1 MATKLAQEFKI
12 TEAII
17 TAERFGGEEYDI
29 RAYIMELSCFEDL
42 EKPYVT
48 GQIVFMDDI
57 GLIQEI
63 KILGTE
69 QIKLTVE
76 TVEKSID
83 PVKWTMQFNI
93 VSIVQQE
100 KTAER
105 TEVFHVNII
114 SPHAYRDQNI
124 KISRSYT
131 GRLTKI
137 AEAVMKNHL
146 EVEID
151 RSYGGDQVEAQ
162 DPVRIITP
170 YISPLETVTWLMDRA
185 TTDIGCPYY
194 AYQTLYDQ
202 EDGVDKIRIGNLE
215 KMMNAKAFND
225 ERHMLFSQS
234 RGMLIAG
241 ESQAK
246 QDVIVKRVLVDTIQD
261 TLKLTQE
268 GALGANLTNID
279 TYTSQKY
286 DRHFDAKKLLDRLG
300 DANVVTGGK
309 ENQNVYDIEQ
319 KISIEGEEKTLPD
332 CESRFISTIA
342 SFGTYGSINSYAD
355 DQNQFQ
361 AMNKIRSNAIKSLL
375 NKNMIEVTIPG
386 ISFFKSKG
394 AGGASLPSVGD
405 VIWIDFL
412 KSNTDD
418 ASNGT
423 LNQELSGL
431 YLIHKCRN
439 HYRNTVHEVVMAV
452 TKLAKNETDKTGG
465 SDNGGV

>member
-1 MATKLAQEFKI
+1 MVQLAQEFKI
-12 TEAII
+12 TEALI
-17 TAERFGGEEYDI
+17 TADRLGDEVYDI
-29 RAYIMELSCFEDL
+29 KQYIMELSCFEDL
-42 EKPYVT
+42 DKPYVT
-48 GQIVFMDDI
+48 AQIVFMDDI

-69 QIKLTVE
+69 KIKLTVATAEE
-76 TVEKSID
+76 TTVGKVD
-83 PVKWTMQFNI
+83 WTMEFNI
-93 VSIVQQE
+93 VSILQQE

-105 TEVFHVNII
+105 TEVYHINLI

-137 AEAVMKNHL
+137 SEAVLINHL
-146 EVEID
+146 GVEVD
-151 RSYGGDQVEAQ
+151 RSYGGDQIESQ

-170 YISPLETVTWLMDRA
+170 YISPLETVSWLMDRA
-185 TTDIGCPYY
+185 TTEVGCPYY

-202 EDGVDKIRIGNLE
+202 VDGVEKIRIGNFE
-215 KMMNAKAFND
+215 KVFNAKAFN
-225 ERHMLFSQS
+225 EQKHMLYSQA

-241 ESQAK
+241 ESQDK
-246 QDVIVKRVLVDTIQD
+246 QDVIVKRVLVDSIQD

-268 GALGANLTNID
+268 GALGANLMYID
-279 TYTSQKY
+279 TYTSQKF
-286 DRHFDAKKLLDRLG
+286 DRHFDGKKLLERLASVG
-300 DANVVTGGK
+300 VLGEGGV
-309 ENQNVYDIEQ
+309 EGQNVYDVEQ
-319 KISIEGEEKTLPD
+319 KIEVEGEVKTLPE
-332 CESRFISTIA
+332 CESRYISTI
-342 SFGTYGSINSYAD
+342 SSYGTYGSINSYAD
-355 DQNQFQ
+355 DKDQLQ

-386 ISFFKSKG
+386 VSFFKSKG

-412 KSNTDD
+412 QSATDD
-418 ASNGT
+418 AKDGF

-439 HYRNTVHEVVMAV
+439 FYRNTVHEAVMYV
-452 TKLAKNETDKTGG
+452 TKLAKNPKPEDATKL
-465 SDNGGV
+465 

>member
-1 MATKLAQEFKI
+1 MVQLAQEYKI

-17 TAERFGGEEYDI
+17 TADRLGGKDNGYDI
-29 RAYIMELSCFEDL
+29 KQYIMELSCFEDID
-42 EKPYVT
+42 KPYVT
-48 GQIVFMDDI
+48 AQIVFMDDI
-57 GLIQEI
+57 GLIQQI

-69 QIKLTVE
+69 KIKLTVGTAE
-76 TVEKSID
+76 KDTVGEIS
-83 PVKWTMQFNI
+83 WTMEFNI
-93 VSIVQQE
+93 VSILQQV

-105 TEVFHVNII
+105 TEVYHINLI

-137 AEAVMKNHL
+137 SEAILINHL
-146 EVEID
+146 GVEVD
-151 RSYGGDQVEAQ
+151 RSYGGDLVESQ

-170 YISPLETVTWLMDRA
+170 YISPLEAVSWLMDRA
-185 TTDIGCPYY
+185 TTEVGCPYY

-202 EDGVDKIRIGNLE
+202 SEDGVDKIRIGNLE
-215 KMMNAKAFND
+215 AMFEAEAFN
-225 ERHMLFSQS
+225 EKKHMVYSQA

-241 ESQAK
+241 ESQDK
-246 QDVIVKRVLVDTIQD
+246 QDVIVKRVLVDSIQD

-268 GALGANLTNID
+268 GALGANLMSID
-279 TYTSQKY
+279 TYTSQKF
-286 DRHFDAKKLLDRLG
+286 DRHFDGKKLLDRLASVG
-300 DANVVTGGK
+300 VLGEEKVEG
-309 ENQNVYDIEQ
+309 QNVYDVEQ
-319 KISIEGEEKTLPD
+319 KIEVEGEEKLLTE
-332 CESRFISTIA
+332 CESRYISTI
-342 SFGTYGSINSYAD
+342 SSYGTYGSINSYAD
-355 DQNQFQ
+355 DQDQLQ

-412 KSNTDD
+412 QSATEDKKD
-418 ASNGT
+418 GF

-439 HYRNTVHEVVMAV
+439 FYRNTVHEAVMHV
-452 TKLAKNETDKTGG
+452 TKLARNPKPENALT
-465 SDNGGV
+465 

>member
-1 MATKLAQEFKI
+1 MVQLAQEFKI
-12 TEAII
+12 TEATI
-17 TAERFGGEEYDI
+17 TADRLGDKGYDI
-29 RAYIMELSCFEDL
+29 KQYIMELSCFEDI

-57 GLIQEI
+57 GLIQQI

-69 QIKLTVE
+69 KIKLTVATAE
-76 TVEKSID
+76 RDTVGDVS
-83 PVKWTMQFNI
+83 WTMEFNI
-93 VSIVQQE
+93 VSIIQQE

-105 TEVFHVNII
+105 TEVYHINII

-137 AEAVMKNHL
+137 SEAILINHL
-146 EVEID
+146 GVEVD
-151 RSYGGDQVEAQ
+151 RSYGGDQVESQ

-170 YISPLETVTWLMDRA
+170 YISPLEAVSWLMDRA
-185 TTDIGCPYY
+185 TTDVGCPYY

-202 EDGVDKIRIGNLE
+202 VKGVDKIRIGNLE
-215 KMMNAKAFND
+215 KMMSAKAFN
-225 ERHMLFSQS
+225 EEKHMLFSQA

-241 ESQAK
+241 ESQDK
-246 QDVIVKRVLVDTIQD
+246 QDVIVKRVLVDSIQD

-268 GALGANLTNID
+268 GALGANLMYID
-279 TYTSQKY
+279 TYTSQKF
-286 DRHFDAKKLLDRLG
+286 DRHFDGAKLLERLASVG
-300 DANVVTGGK
+300 VLGEGK
-309 ENQNVYDIEQ
+309 VAGQNVYDVEQ
-319 KISIEGEEKTLPD
+319 KIEVEGEEKKLTD
-332 CESRFISTIA
+332 CESRYISTI
-342 SFGTYGSINSYAD
+342 SSYGTYGSINSYAD
-355 DQNQFQ
+355 DQDQLQ

-412 KSNTDD
+412 QSATDD
-418 ASNGT
+418 AKDGF

-439 HYRNTVHEVVMAV
+439 FYRNTVHEVIMFV
-452 TKLAKNETDKTGG
+452 TKLAKNPKSE
-465 SDNGGV
+465 NALE

>member
-1 MATKLAQEFKI
+1 MGAKLAQEFKI

-17 TAERFGGEEYDI
+17 TADRLGDAGYDI
-29 RAYIMELSCFEDL
+29 KQYIIELSCFEDID
-42 EKPYVT
+42 KPYVT

-69 QIKLTVE
+69 KIKLTVATAE
-76 TVEKSID
+76 EDTVGAVD
-83 PVKWTMQFNI
+83 WTMEFNI
-93 VSIVQQE
+93 VSIIQQE

-105 TEVFHVNII
+105 TEVYHINII

-137 AEAVMKNHL
+137 SEAILKNHL
-146 EVEID
+146 GVEVD
-151 RSYGGDQVEAQ
+151 RSYGGDQVETQ

-170 YISPLETVTWLMDRA
+170 YISPLEAVQWLMDRA
-185 TTDIGCPYY
+185 TTEVGCPYY

-202 EDGVDKIRIGNLE
+202 VDGVDKIRIGNLE
-215 KMMNAKAFND
+215 KMFNATAFN
-225 ERHMLFSQS
+225 EKNHMLYSQA
-234 RGMLIAG
+234 RGMLIGG
-241 ESQAK
+241 EGQDK
-246 QDVIVKRVLVDTIQD
+246 QDVIVKRVLVESIQD

-268 GALGANLTNID
+268 GALGANLMYID
-279 TYTSQKY
+279 TYTSQKF
-286 DRHFDAKKLLDRLG
+286 DRHFDGKKLLERLASVG
-300 DANVVTGGK
+300 VLGEEKVAG
-309 ENQNVYDIEQ
+309 QNVYDVEQ
-319 KISIEGEEKTLPD
+319 KIEVEGEEKTLPE
-332 CESRFISTIA
+332 CESRYISTIA
-342 SFGTYGSINSYAD
+342 SYGTYGSINSYAD
-355 DQNQFQ
+355 DQDQLQ
-361 AMNKIRSNAIKSLL
+361 AMNKIRANAIKSLL

-412 KSNTDD
+412 QSATDD
-418 ASNGT
+418 AKDGF
-423 LNQELSGL
+423 LNQEMSGL

-439 HYRNTVHEVVMAV
+439 FYRNTVHEAVMFV
-452 TKLAKNETDKTGG
+452 TKLAKNPKPEDANK
-465 SDNGGV
+465 

>member
-1 MATKLAQEFKI
+1 MGASLAQEFKI
-12 TEAII
+12 TEASI
-17 TAERFGGEEYDI
+17 TADRFGDATYDI
-29 RAYIMELSCFEDL
+29 KQYIIELSCFEDID
-42 EKPYVT
+42 KPYVT

-69 QIKLTVE
+69 KIKLTVATAEEE
-76 TVEKSID
+76 TVGAID
-83 PVKWTMQFNI
+83 WTMEFNI
-93 VSIVQQE
+93 VSIIQQE
-100 KTAER
+100 KTGER
-105 TEVFHVNII
+105 TEVYHINLI

-137 AEAVMKNHL
+137 SEAILINHL
-146 EVEID
+146 GVEVD
-151 RSYGGDQVEAQ
+151 RSYGGDQVESQ

-170 YISPLETVTWLMDRA
+170 YISPLEAVSWLMDRA
-185 TTDIGCPYY
+185 TTEVGCPYY

-202 EDGVDKIRIGNLE
+202 KDGVDKIRIGNLE
-215 KMMNAKAFND
+215 AMFAATAFND
-225 ERHMLFSQS
+225 GRHMLYSQA
-234 RGMLIAG
+234 RGMLIGG
-241 ESQAK
+241 ESQDK
-246 QDVIVKRVLVDTIQD
+246 QDVIVKRVLVDSIQD

-268 GALGANLTNID
+268 GALGANLMSID
-279 TYTSQKY
+279 TYTSQKF
-286 DRHFDAKKLLDRLG
+286 DRHFDGEKLLDRLASVG
-300 DANVVTGGK
+300 VLGTGGV
-309 ENQNVYDIEQ
+309 EGQNVYDVEQ
-319 KISIEGEEKTLPD
+319 KIEVEGEEKTLPE
-332 CESRFISTIA
+332 CESRYISTI
-342 SFGTYGSINSYAD
+342 SSYGTYGSINSYAD
-355 DQNQFQ
+355 DQDQLQ

-412 KSNTDD
+412 QSATDD
-418 ASNGT
+418 AKDGF

-439 HYRNTVHEVVMAV
+439 FYRNTVHEAVMFV
-452 TKLAKNETDKTGG
+452 TKLAKNPKPENALT
-465 SDNGGV
+465 

>member
-1 MATKLAQEFKI
+1 MPQLAQEFKI

-17 TAERFGGEEYDI
+17 SADRLDDEYDI
-29 RAYIMELSCFEDL
+29 KTYIIELSCFEDL
-42 EKPYVT
+42 DKPYVT

-57 GLIQEI
+57 GLIQKI

-69 QIKLTVE
+69 KIKLTVATAE
-76 TVEKSID
+76 DSVEK
-83 PVKWTMQFNI
+83 VEWTMEFNI
-93 VSIVQQE
+93 VSIIQTE

-105 TEVFHVNII
+105 TEVYHINII

-131 GRLTKI
+131 GALTKI
-137 AEAVMKNHL
+137 SEAILKNHL
-146 EVEID
+146 GVEVD
-151 RSYGGDQVEAQ
+151 RSYGGDQEESQ

-170 YISPLETVTWLMDRA
+170 YISPLEAVQWLMDRA
-185 TTDIGCPYY
+185 TTDVGCPYY

-202 EDGVDKIRIGNLE
+202 EEGVDKIRIGNLE
-215 KMMNAKAFND
+215 KMMNASAFNED
-225 ERHMLFSQS
+225 NHMLYSQA
-234 RGMLIAG
+234 RGMLIGG

-246 QDVIVKRVLVDTIQD
+246 QDVIVKRVLVQSVQD

-268 GALGANLTNID
+268 GALGANLMSID
-279 TYTSQKY
+279 TYTSQKF
-286 DRHFDAKKLLDRLG
+286 DRHFDGEKLLERLG
-300 DANVVTGGK
+300 DVGVITGGK
-309 ENQNVYDIEQ
+309 EFQNVYDIEQ
-319 KISIEGEEKTLPD
+319 TLEIEGEKKTLPE
-332 CESRFISTIA
+332 CESRYISTIA
-342 SFGTYGSINSYAD
+342 SYGTYGSVNSYAD
-355 DQNQFQ
+355 DQNQLQ

-412 KSNTDD
+412 QSDIDESGDGK
-418 ASNGT
+418 
-423 LNQELSGL
+423 LNQEMSGL

-439 HYRNTVHEVVMAV
+439 FYRNTVHEAVMYV
-452 TKLAKNETDKTGG
+452 TKLAKNQGEETA
-465 SDNGGV
+465 